1 MKFSSE
7 FEGATM
13 YVETVVKKLFL
24 KAVEFRDDDNLLDS
38 ERDALCEALER
49 IGWDLGE
56 EYGLSARRIGYLAK
70 ESGL

>member
-1 MKFSSE
+1 MKLSAE
-7 FEGATM
+7 FEGATV
-13 YVETVVKKLFL
+13 YVETIVKRLFL
-24 KAVEFRDDDNLLDS
+24 KAAEFRDDDNLLTS

-70 ESGL
+70 ECGL